1 MSTVLSGV
9 VGHSG
14 KLARQQQQQQQQQH
28 FISPHNIQEI
38 TFITIVQ
45 TMTGALAARNN
56 LRVKNAR
63 QPVKRKDVKM
73 CRSGTQEQRKQ
84 RNAHKE
90 LSKLPV
96 Y

>member
-1 MSTVLSGV
+1 
-9 VGHSG
+9 
-14 KLARQQQQQQQQQH
+14 
-28 FISPHNIQEI
+28 
-38 TFITIVQ
+38 
-45 TMTGALAARNN
+45 MTGALAARNN